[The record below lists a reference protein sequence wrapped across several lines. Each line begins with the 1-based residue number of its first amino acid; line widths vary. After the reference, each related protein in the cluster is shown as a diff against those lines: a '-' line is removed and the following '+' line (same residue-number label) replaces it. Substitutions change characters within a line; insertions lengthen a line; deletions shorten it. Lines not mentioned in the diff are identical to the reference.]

1 MKRTLVFFALL
12 LIAASCGTRVPFTDA
27 LKEEFDLSPE
37 NLMKV
42 QFYTSAV
49 IILEK
54 SSSSGNQSTG
64 DDGSLVVNSSKTQ
77 DRIIINPGTKCVF
90 EKMGDNNAIVVRFE
104 LGTGKTLKFN
114 TRSTQTSG
122 KYYLVTTPKENTAG
136 TVEYGN
142 ETYTVA
148 QGAGST
154 HLQVILKKLQKT
166 KRKDRVVKGLK
177 V

>member
-1 MKRTLVFFALL
+1 MRSLVFFAALL
-12 LIAASCGTRVPFTDA
+12 LITSCATRVPFTDQ

-42 QFYTSAV
+42 QFFTSAV

-64 DDGSLVVNSSKTQ
+64 NDGALVVNSSKTQ

-90 EKMGDNNAIVVRFE
+90 EKMGENKEIMVRFE
-104 LGTGKTLKFN
+104 LGTGKVLKFN
-114 TRSTQTSG
+114 TRSSQTNG
-122 KYYLVTTPKENTAG
+122 KYYLVTQAKENTAG

-142 ETYTVA
+142 ETFTVA

-154 HLQVILKKLQKT
+154 HLQVALKKLQKT
-166 KRKDRVVKGLK
+166 KRKDRIVKGLK

>member
-1 MKRTLVFFALL
+1 MRSFVFFAVL
-12 LIAASCGTRVPFTDA
+12 LIVASCGTKVPFTDQ

-37 NLMKV
+37 NMMKV
-42 QFYTSAV
+42 QFFTSSV

-64 DDGSLVVNSSKTQ
+64 DDGALVVNSNKTS
-77 DRIIINPGTKCVF
+77 DRVIINPGTKCVF

-104 LGTGKTLKFN
+104 LGTGKVLKFN
-114 TRSTQTSG
+114 TRTTQTSG
-122 KYYLVTTPKENTAG
+122 KYYLVTEAKENTAG
-136 TVEYGN
+136 IVDYGN

-148 QGAGST
+148 QGAGSA

-166 KRKDRVVKGLK
+166 KRKDRTVKGLK